1 MLCRVA
7 AGEDNLEIVM
17 EEVKRG
23 AKRLKM
29 KKAPG
34 ICGVIPEMLNAE
46 TGRPFRLDKEK
57 AGELEVQRDR
67 PRMRWLDNFK

>member
-7 AGEDNLEIVM
+7 AGDDNLEIVM

-23 AKRLKM
+23 VKRLKM

-34 ICGVIPEMLNAE
+34 VCGVIREVLNTG
-46 TGRPFRLDKEK
+46 TGRPFRLDKKK
-57 AGELEVQRDR
+57 AGELEVQIG
-67 PRMRWLDNFK
+67 

>member
-1 MLCRVA
+1 MLCRET
-7 AGEDNLEIVM
+7 AGDDDLEIVR

-23 AKRLKM
+23 VKRLKM

-34 ICGVIPEMLNAE
+34 VSGVIPEMLNTG

-57 AGELEVQRDR
+57 AGELEVQIG
-67 PRMRWLDNFK
+67 

>member
-7 AGEDNLEIVM
+7 AGDDDLEIVM
-17 EEVKRG
+17 EEMKRG

-34 ICGVIPEMLNAE
+34 ICGVIPEMLNAG

-57 AGELEVQRDR
+57 AEGEGRRIGSAER
-67 PRMRWLDNFK
+67 